1 MLSFWDCNTNK
12 NLFTLSPHMA
22 PATAITFSPIN
33 DTLALSVGLDKRLVC
48 CDTKA
53 RKQIM
58 MIQCEAPLTS
68 ADFDQD
74 GVNLA
79 VGSSRGK
86 ILVYDLRKPK
96 APLHNI
102 AAHNS
107 TVTSVLFKPKPSGP
121 SLSGSAGTGATKS
134 RSRLNTQKST
144 PSLKTV
150 QEEGKENTDPTSGVS
165 AKEEVF
171 SKADEKMLTLDKLKD
186 ESVYPGGSR
195 RESLSSMLFSPLRES
210 DTSFTSHAS
219 GSVSRDNTDS
229 RLGPERRQNESL
241 RRFSSDSVFS
251 PLRDSPASTNLS
263 LGKRTPFTSFST
275 PPTMSPL
282 TIIREE
288 LAQDP
293 SSRPDSR
300 RNNINNEPEN
310 ADPIPS
316 KERLSLE
323 SLGSFVKETINTGS
337 KSPDFQTVTG
347 PRTRS
352 PPPQLNPSQRTR
364 SSESTR
370 TLSEGSQSSRS
381 PAERPRSSELLSVLT
396 AFPHLTQAGP
406 APAPTTGL
414 HHDLR

>member
-121 SLSGSAGTGATKS
+121 SLSGSADSMESK
-134 RSRLNTQKST
+134 
-144 PSLKTV
+144 V
-150 QEEGKENTDPTSGVS
+150 EEGNSNVEKRIARLESKIEASCESIKAKIDAAPKNNKNVVKPKCPICFEEMSSKIAQCISGHFLCWPC
-165 AKEEVF
+165 K
-171 SKADEKMLTLDKLKD
+171 EKMGDKD
-186 ESVYPGGSR
+186 CAFCDQPVNGRCYGMEAY
-195 RESLSSMLFSPLRES
+195 LR
-210 DTSFTSHAS
+210 
-219 GSVSRDNTDS
+219 
-229 RLGPERRQNESL
+229 
-241 RRFSSDSVFS
+241 
-251 PLRDSPASTNLS
+251 
-263 LGKRTPFTSFST
+263 
-275 PPTMSPL
+275 
-282 TIIREE
+282 TIF
-288 LAQDP
+288 
-293 SSRPDSR
+293 
-300 RNNINNEPEN
+300 
-310 ADPIPS
+310 
-316 KERLSLE
+316 
-323 SLGSFVKETINTGS
+323 G
-337 KSPDFQTVTG
+337 
-347 PRTRS
+347 
-352 PPPQLNPSQRTR
+352 
-364 SSESTR
+364 
-370 TLSEGSQSSRS
+370 
-381 PAERPRSSELLSVLT
+381 
-396 AFPHLTQAGP
+396 
-406 APAPTTGL
+406 
-414 HHDLR
+414 